1 VLMAQPSED
10 GTGRL
15 AEDSVKA
22 VIQVI

>member
-1 VLMAQPSED
+1 MAQPSED

>member
-1 VLMAQPSED
+1 LMAQPSED